1 MVDVAPIWTHGKC
14 PANTWHREFKAAL
27 HQHFRDAPLVWKRSL
42 HQHVP
47 LRVRANQRAG
57 FRPYSR
63 MTVTAERTG
72 DWRVE
77 LRSADGTLLHEERFT
92 VSR

>member
-1 MVDVAPIWTHGKC
+1 MPS
-14 PANTWHREFKAAL
+14 EY
-27 HQHFRDAPLVWKRSL
+27 L

-47 LRVRANQRAG
+47 LRVHANQRAG
-57 FRPYSR
+57 FRTYSR
-63 MTVTAERTG
+63 MTVTAERTR

>member
-1 MVDVAPIWTHGKC
+1 MLVPIDLESRATRQPRGSR
-14 PANTWHREFKAAL
+14 NDRL
-27 HQHFRDAPLVWKRSL
+27 Q
-42 HQHVP
+42 QHVP

-92 VSR
+92 VSH